1 MAFIFLDRKTVGIG
15 TIVLAIS
22 FILGIIIGYFG
33 KDTSNVHQMTPR
45 MAKALSDF
53 ESSTTDQFLDE
64 KDLIEQVL
72 NDVNPESIRSYLQE
86 ITKEPHI
93 AAQERDEEL
102 IQWIKKTW
110 EEVGLDH
117 VDLAIYDLY
126 LSWPNKES
134 VNSVV
139 HS

>member
-53 ESSTTDQFLDE
+53 ESSTNGAEISWFLYHSDFTWNQF
-64 KDLIEQVL
+64 
-72 NDVNPESIRSYLQE
+72 
-86 ITKEPHI
+86 
-93 AAQERDEEL
+93 
-102 IQWIKKTW
+102 W
-110 EEVGLDH
+110 GF
-117 VDLAIYDLY
+117 
-126 LSWPNKES
+126 
-134 VNSVV
+134 
-139 HS
+139 